1 MKKWEAV
8 AFQEFSQWFIMDVDD
23 DREWI
28 FTDMTLGTFMQPL
41 KDTKEYWIFFVEM
54 IYKLYKC
61 DMIEFPDDEFPI
73 RMLVGTKNLE
83 EFYSNSIEEFCCLLA
98 SRFEYRKSDYAHEP
112 YIYPKERYRELITK
126 YENDMDYISTWYVDP
141 NKIDEE
147 IENFEINE
155 EFINEIE
162 KIFEENGVEWK
173 DKEKFLE
180 KNETSKSEEVKPK
193 KPIEQTYD
201 SIRDWLL
208 PLLRKDDKIIFP
220 KEEFLERVKLFD
232 EAEKLRTFN
241 VIKSAV
247 EHDGYC
253 VKFEEGKPIE
263 RYEVKKIFGEMLGIA
278 VEEEVVEKVEE
289 KEVETEEEKKLTPEQ
304 LRKKYFLKRMKGENK

>member
-1 MKKWEAV
+1 MKKWEAI

-41 KDTKEYWIFFVEM
+41 KDTKEYWIFFVEI

-98 SRFEYRKSDYAHEP
+98 SRFEYRKSNYAHEP
-112 YIYPKERYRELITK
+112 HIYPKERYRELITK

-180 KNETSKSEEVKPK
+180 KNETEKRRE
-193 KPIEQTYD
+193 
-201 SIRDWLL
+201 
-208 PLLRKDDKIIFP
+208 IFQSW
-220 KEEFLERVKLFD
+220 KL
-232 EAEKLRTFN
+232 
-241 VIKSAV
+241 S
-247 EHDGYC
+247 
-253 VKFEEGKPIE
+253 
-263 RYEVKKIFGEMLGIA
+263 
-278 VEEEVVEKVEE
+278 
-289 KEVETEEEKKLTPEQ
+289 KKLVSYNI
-304 LRKKYFLKRMKGENK
+304 KLKE

>member
-201 SIRDWLL
+201 SIRNWLL
-208 PLLRKDDKIIFP
+208 PLLRKDEKIIFP

-232 EAEKLRTFN
+232 EAEKLRAFN

-247 EHDGYC
+247 EHDNYC
-253 VKFEEGKPIE
+253 VKFEENKTIRG
-263 RYEVKKIFGEMLGIA
+263 YEVIKVFGEMLGIA
-278 VEEEVVEKVEE
+278 VEEEVVEKMEE
-289 KEVETEEEKKLTPEQ
+289 KEVKEEKKLTPQQ
-304 LRKKYFLKRMKGENK
+304 LRKKYFLKRMKGEDK